1 MSQNPT
7 SSPQSGTDM
16 VVSPEILQ
24 GILQLRSRSEFLLSE
39 LGRME
44 LAKSSIVSEIN
55 ALNDKV
61 NFLLKQESTRL
72 GIPQGVAWQIT
83 PEGKAIVKE

>member
-1 MSQNPT
+1 LSQNPT

>member
-1 MSQNPT
+1 
-7 SSPQSGTDM
+7 M

-83 PEGKAIVKE
+83 PEGRAIIKE

>member
-1 MSQNPT
+1 MT
-7 SSPQSGTDM
+7 
-16 VVSPEILQ
+16 VSPEVLQ

-44 LAKSSIVSEIN
+44 LAKSSIISDIN
-55 ALNDKV
+55 ALNDKI
-61 NFLLKQESTRL
+61 NLLLKQESSRL

-83 PEGKAIVKE
+83 PEGKAIIKE

>member
-1 MSQNPT
+1 
-7 SSPQSGTDM
+7 M